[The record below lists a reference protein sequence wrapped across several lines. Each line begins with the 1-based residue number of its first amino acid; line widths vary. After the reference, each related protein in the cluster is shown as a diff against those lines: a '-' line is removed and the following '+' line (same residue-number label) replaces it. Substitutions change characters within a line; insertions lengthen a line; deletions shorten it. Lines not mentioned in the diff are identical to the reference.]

1 MKQEQGEEEDK
12 QRKGKEEKSRVK
24 VYGGGIRII
33 MSADTEAIDN
43 LKQQQQQLL
52 PLTKIVWSK
61 GP

>member
-43 LKQQQQQLL
+43 LKQHTTTHTSDSGTYSL
-52 PLTKIVWSK
+52 IFS
-61 GP
+61 